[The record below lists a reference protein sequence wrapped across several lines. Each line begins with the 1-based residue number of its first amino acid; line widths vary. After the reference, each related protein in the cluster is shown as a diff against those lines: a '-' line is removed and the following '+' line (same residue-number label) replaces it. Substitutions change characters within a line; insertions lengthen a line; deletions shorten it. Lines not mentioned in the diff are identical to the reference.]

1 MRKKRFNVN
10 LIMDS
15 RGSTLITVI
24 VAIAFVTILTTII
37 LGTTVVNVR
46 MKGIDRRTHDDFYY
60 AEKSLNDIYTGIG
73 QELAVIAGQEY
84 DAAFKKVGESDA
96 YSTSKAIEK
105 EFRSRFIEK
114 AYERFKDIDKED
126 LEEYI
131 QSTSK
136 GKVEKDPAVKCLT
149 KSGEE
154 CDADSDGAY
163 RIIINNVQVSV
174 TDSSQY
180 RSVISTDIIVDIPTL
195 DFLGTNVDVSDYGI
209 IANKGLYILGTTGK
223 TTINGNVYAGV
234 YESSESDYPNNSTD
248 LDYGFYEINDRSSKK
263 VKILGGINIENPN
276 VEFNSNYII
285 SKGDINVAGKNTKVT
300 VNSDAANLS
309 NLWTT
314 SLRTIENHSDPLATS
329 GPKLN
334 INANVFALND
344 MILNTPY
351 SDVTISGNYY
361 GYNDKSVL
369 TELESEPDKMLTV
382 DSSKRED
389 GVSSAIIINGVKSSL
404 DMTGVNNFVLMGK
417 AYIDFTSDSQTD
429 TDAMNSN
436 SLKQVVPTAEGVA
449 LKTNQQLYLV
459 PPDFLDKPNP
469 MMESVGTKFELS
481 ISHSDYENW
490 FGYKYLRNYDPDGV
504 DSNSDDFTHQSYTVT
519 LNDGSKVYYDY
530 LVFDENKKWKP
541 VYSGGTIIRYDEDT
555 SDNPLG
561 TGGSVSSKAAF
572 FFEIMN
578 SVNTY
583 DPSVEVTLVQPSAHR
598 LYERILLSLNNS
610 EYFDLKKC
618 VVGGGA
624 TDAHYYA
631 KNAVVNYK
639 RESGVL
645 SSTIFNNNEGMGRFL
660 GYPQYLF
667 HRYVHLCTDLDAK
680 EYIPLGANPDY
691 KKGSSAPNPD
701 DTPDFS
707 EWKVDTKTPLKHF
720 VILDNIESNA
730 DLSKNQASANAV
742 GIKSTAFGVFIET
755 KPTSGELSLGNSDVV
770 KVGTNLF
777 RGVALVD
784 GDIRVPVGM
793 NVDGLLMAT
802 GKIIL
807 EGNNTINYNKGL
819 IQSRIEKE
827 MSIVRNST
835 EVDAYKSCYLI
846 SYFSNKDG
854 TTRLYDVEPGSK
866 IKRERIEADYNDFMH
881 YENWQKGANDAT
893 PTPTPSSEP

>member
-1 MRKKRFNVN
+1 
-10 LIMDS
+10 MDS
-15 RGSTLITVI
+15 SGSTLITVI

-73 QELAVIAGQEY
+73 QEVAVLAGHEY
-84 DAAFKKVGESDA
+84 DAALKKVGESDA
-96 YSTSKAIEK
+96 YSTSKDVEN
-105 EFRSRFIEK
+105 EFRGQFIQK
-114 AYERFKDIDKED
+114 VYNLYKDIDKGD

-131 QSTSK
+131 QGTSK
-136 GKVEKDPAVKCLT
+136 GKVEKDPEVKCL
-149 KSGEE
+149 KKNGEE
-154 CDADSDGAY
+154 CDADSVYAY
-163 RIIINNVQVSV
+163 RIEIRNVQVSV

-180 RSVISTDIIVDIPTL
+180 RSVISTDIIIDIPTL

-209 IANKGLYILGTTGK
+209 IANKGLYILGTGK
-223 TTINGNVYAGV
+223 TIINGNVYAGV
-234 YESSESDYPNNSTD
+234 YKSSESDYPNSSTD
-248 LDYGFYEINDRSSKK
+248 LDYNFYEINDKSSKK
-263 VKILGGINIENPN
+263 DKILGGINIENTD

-329 GPKLN
+329 GPILD

-344 MILNTPY
+344 LIINAPN
-351 SDVTISGNYY
+351 SDVKITGNYY

-369 TELESEPDKMLTV
+369 TELEDSNKSLTV

-389 GVSSAIIINGVKSSL
+389 GVSSAIIINGIKSSL

-417 AYIDFTSDSQTD
+417 AYIDFTSDNQTD
-429 TDAMNSN
+429 TDAMNLN

-459 PPDFLDKPNP
+459 PPDFLKEPNP
-469 MMESVGTKFELS
+469 MMESVGTEFDLS
-481 ISHSDYENW
+481 ISHSDFENW

-504 DSNSDDFTHQSYTVT
+504 NPNSDDFTHQPYTVT
-519 LNDGSKVYYDY
+519 LKDGSKVYYDY

-541 VYSGGTIIRYDEDT
+541 VYSGDTIIRYDEDT

-583 DPSVEVTLVQPSAHR
+583 DPSVEGTLVQPSAHR
-598 LYERILLSLNNS
+598 LYERIVLSLNNS

-631 KNAVVNYK
+631 KNAVVNYT
-639 RESGVL
+639 RNEFGGL
-645 SSTIFNNNEGMGRFL
+645 SSTIFSNNQGMGRFL

-667 HRYVHLCTDLDAK
+667 HRYVHLCTNLEEK
-680 EYIPLGANPDY
+680 EYIPLGLNPDY
-691 KKGSSAPNPD
+691 LKGSSFSDPPND
-701 DTPDFS
+701 FPDFS
-707 EWKVDTKTPLKHF
+707 EWKVDTQTPLKHF
-720 VILDNIESNA
+720 AILSNIESGA
-730 DLSKNQASANAV
+730 DIAANQASANAD
-742 GIKSTAFGVFIET
+742 GIKPTAFGVFIET
-755 KPTSGELSLGNSDVV
+755 KPASGELNLGNSDVV
-770 KVGTNLF
+770 KAGTNLF
-777 RGVALVD
+777 KGVALVN
-784 GDIRVPVGM
+784 GDIRVPAGM

-807 EGNNTINYNKGL
+807 EGSNKIYYNKGL

-835 EVDAYKSCYLI
+835 EADAYKNWYLI

-866 IKRERIEADYNDFMH
+866 VKRERIEADYNDFMH
-881 YENWQKGANDAT
+881 YENWQKGENDAT
-893 PTPTPSSEP
+893 PTP